1 LLSTEEVD
9 ASLIISAD
17 NDTLSEG
24 MVPPIMEDG
33 IAGEEIP
40 IGEMPSVPALDI
52 TYLRDRPIII
62 T

>member
-1 LLSTEEVD
+1 
-9 ASLIISAD
+9 
-17 NDTLSEG
+17 
-24 MVPPIMEDG
+24 MPPMMEDG

-40 IGEMPSVPALDI
+40 IGEMASVPALDI